1 MTWMVCVSLC
11 ILDAEAQI
19 SRLDNRFNI
28 KRSQPVR
35 RVAPQTTTAT
45 RKTVP
50 SSRSNERRQDSSQA
64 ESGYITFEG
73 LYNDE
78 TIQLPRW
85 LWEEVKDINEQLR
98 EKLSPSD
105 YLEILKEERAF
116 YGKYARKD
124 AFIRELRGSGGSNM
138 KDIPTLRKKLYKIYE
153 NPQDAKI
160 FDSPHFVELPREGI
174 LFNEH
179 VSYTND
185 NVRFADENYILTLGP
200 GAHYGQILS
209 FWNSRTGRIVD
220 KFSFPLVIGTVV
232 GTIAKGYPIY
242 SVAEATA
249 ELPGEHW
256 CGSYAVT
263 YVIDLASRKF
273 QSYGYADEERSRK
286 IIAQPR
292 GVFQELGVHFLPPI
306 FHYGY
311 ETYEERPPYPWYLSR
326 NECLQDLTLTHR
338 SKWREQYKEKKDTTT
353 YADDDVFSIYDEGGD
368 GYELEWGT
376 LAYRNWNGEKSQA
389 ITHTRE
395 KKAKAVLEKIEKSES
410 NTWVVS
416 DPQDDYV
423 LFAGGDFD
431 YGTDKDDAAYGI
443 STPEG
448 LYLFQPQPINNF
460 RVGDQLATTGK
471 LLRYRDC
478 LEHDKARWE
487 RLPGGVREECLFS
500 SGDMGPPVM
509 RVYPGSMGDN
519 VILSIGMESPTG
531 WNGMFH
537 LITLNKLSHEYKI
550 INKLPYRKS
559 NLLSPQWMP
568 EHRWFLKPETD
579 FSYSI
584 VRVDDFGDT
593 RKIADFYVDNAQ
605 GYAIVLPNGHYVG
618 SPGCE
623 KFLQYGDGAR
633 VVGMW
638 ALAPWR
644 NRPAEVLEAIGG
656 NADDIAAL
664 RETTKRWLR
673 KQGFDPDNM
682 PQEPAL
688 AQFPVA
694 EVKMPELFSKEN
706 TARFEV
712 RLKASARDIKKL
724 EVRVDGVLIPQ
735 QFDTGLCVTSGEEH
749 TVTVDVPLASGQ
761 NWIEVTPI
769 DDQGI
774 SGDTSRFRTI
784 YKGSYPSDLFIVAFG
799 VSDYDDPDLK
809 LQYAAKDAKDIA
821 AAFEKYGTGRKHL
834 LVLTDKEV
842 KDKSVLEKVKIFLSA
857 ASLEDRIVFYVAG
870 HGMLDDQ
877 LNYYYAPAGFNIDRI
892 SETGIPMD
900 DLLACI
906 QSSKARKRLLLLD
919 TCHSGV
925 LGEEG
930 EEKLAMSGVQLPH
943 GVRAIQHRGMKVR
956 KAIGVLS
963 TKQKKRYIEDLF
975 SRGDTQRG
983 INIIAGSAGAEYAL
997 ESGAWK
1003 NGVFTASVIQALSG
1017 AGTTKDANSDGYFSV
1032 AEVLKSVIQSV
1043 NKQTGGRQK
1052 PSVVAAEAPESM
1064 ILVEGVGFV
1073 SIKDRI
1079 EKSDW
1084 KGVEE
1089 LLGRGMRA
1097 YDDVEAFNIME
1108 LAIKHNAPVEMLRK
1122 LIAHGWSESASYSS
1136 AFERALWSDAYK
1148 EQKETVAQI
1157 FLEKGV
1163 KLKGFTRDA
1172 LNGSLELVEMLLTH
1186 GTDVNETVFAPEELN
1201 SRIGRVLKGSSFWGH
1216 SFRVSPLYLTTFQ
1229 YCIATS
1235 NSQKSRELEKIRILL
1250 ENGADPNIYDDYRPD
1265 SYISG
1270 AKTTPLYFLCRL
1282 ADISF
1287 NDALPVIKLLIQHGA
1302 DIHFADKNGRQ
1313 PMDSWNPNYK
1323 VLEKLAAAAKAG
1335 ESLDDMDLTV
1345 TNTNSSS
1352 YSSAGQTHA
1361 DLQPM
1366 IDRMR
1371 ALKCREASSA
1381 LYQKRLLTLLPMI
1394 RNGADVDIT
1403 LPETK
1408 GNTALHYACAIGSW
1422 SITQWLVEHGANVN
1436 AVTDKGA
1443 APLDCVGDDNAQRIR
1458 ALLISRGA
1466 KKASELS
1473 QGGTLPQPNAGGG
1486 NVSEDAET
1494 LNNLGLAYQFGKGK
1508 PKDYAEAARCF
1519 RRAAEQGHAGAQN
1532 NLGFLYHNG
1541 WGVPQDYSQAAYWY
1555 RLSAQ
1560 QGNAWGQSNYGTC
1573 LEFGWG
1579 VKKDLNAAIEM
1590 YRRAASQGHASAKK
1604 HLKRHGISM

>member
-1 MTWMVCVSLC
+1 MGLC
-11 ILDAEAQI
+11 IFDAEAQI
-19 SRLDNRFNI
+19 SRLDNRFKI

-45 RKTVP
+45 RKTAP
-50 SSRSNERRQDSSQA
+50 SSRFNAGRQDSSQA

-78 TIQLPRW
+78 IIQLPRW
-85 LWEEVKDINEQLR
+85 FWEEVKDINEQLR
-98 EKLSPSD
+98 EKLSSSD
-105 YLEILKEERAF
+105 YLEILKGERAL

-124 AFIRELRGSGGSNM
+124 AFLRELRGKSGFNM
-138 KDIPTLRKKLYKIYE
+138 TDIPALREKLYKIYE
-153 NPQDAKI
+153 NPQDEKI
-160 FDSPHFVELPREGI
+160 FDSPHFVELPRKGI
-174 LFNEH
+174 LFNEYI
-179 VSYTND
+179 SYTND
-185 NVRFADENYILTLGP
+185 NVRFADENYILSLGP
-200 GAHYGQILS
+200 GARYGEILS
-209 FWNSRTGRIVD
+209 FWDSRTGRIVG
-220 KFSFPLVIGTVV
+220 KFSFPRIIPGDIV
-232 GTIAKGYPIY
+232 GSIVKGCPIY
-242 SVAEATA
+242 SVVENSGLV
-249 ELPGEHW
+249 ECPGEHW
-256 CGSYAVT
+256 WGSDPVAYA
-263 YVIDLASRKF
+263 IDLASRKF
-273 QSYGYADEERSRK
+273 QSYGYTHEEIDNK

-292 GVFQELGVHFLPPI
+292 GVFQELGVHFLPPQQRRP
-306 FHYGY
+306 H
-311 ETYEERPPYPWYLSR
+311 EKQPPYPWYLTR

-338 SKWREQYKEKKDTTT
+338 GKGREQHPAKKDTTT
-353 YADDDVFSIYDEGGD
+353 YADDDVFSIYDEGGN
-368 GYELEWGT
+368 GYELEWRT
-376 LAYRNWNGEKSQA
+376 LVYKNWDEEKGQAVTRTREMTAQA
-389 ITHTRE
+389 I
-395 KKAKAVLEKIEKSES
+395 IEETENKRDYGDWIVS
-410 NTWVVS
+410 N
-416 DPQDDYV
+416 PQGDYT
-423 LFAGGDFD
+423 LFASGEFGP
-431 YGTDKDDAAYGI
+431 GTDDMHVMYGI
-443 STPEG
+443 RASDG
-448 LYLFQPQPINNF
+448 LYLFPPSSAD
-460 RVGDQLATTGK
+460 GESEKLAPVGK
-471 LLRYRDC
+471 LARYSDC
-478 LEHDKARWE
+478 LEQDESRKYD
-487 RLPGGVREECLFS
+487 LPGGVRRNLMLRSNEIAR
-500 SGDMGPPVM
+500 PVM
-509 RVYPGSMGDN
+509 RLYSEN
-519 VILSIGMESPTG
+519 NKNNIILSIGMESCTD
-531 WNGMFH
+531 WNATLN

-550 INKLPYRKS
+550 TNNLPYRKS
-559 NLLSPQWMP
+559 DLLSPQWMP
-568 EHRWFLKPETD
+568 EHRWFLKPETN

-584 VRVDDFGDT
+584 VHVDDFGGT
-593 RKIADFYVDNAQ
+593 SKIADFYVDNAQ
-605 GYAIVLPNGHYVG
+605 GYAIVLPNGRYVG

-623 KFLQYGDGAR
+623 KFLQYGDGER
-633 VVGMW
+633 VVGMR

-644 NRPAEVLEAIGG
+644 NRPAEVLEALGG

-712 RLKASARDIKKL
+712 RLKAAAHDIRKL

-735 QFDTGLCVTSGEEH
+735 QFDTGLCVPFGEEH
-749 TVTVDVPLASGQ
+749 TVTVDVSLASGQ
-761 NWIEVTPI
+761 NWIEVTPV
-769 DDQGI
+769 DSNGI

-784 YKGSYPSDLFIVAFG
+784 YKGSYPSDLFIVALG

-821 AAFEKYGTGRKHL
+821 SAFEKYGTGRKHL

-877 LNYYYAPAGFNIDRI
+877 LNYYYAPSGFNIDRI
-892 SETGIPMD
+892 GGTGIPMD

-956 KAIGVLS
+956 KAIGALN

-983 INIIAGSAGAEYAL
+983 INIIAGAAGAEYAL

-1043 NKQTGGRQK
+1043 NKQTGGQQK
-1052 PSVVAAEAPESM
+1052 PSVVAAESPESM
-1064 ILVEGVGFV
+1064 VLVEGVGFV
-1073 SIKDRI
+1073 SIKNRI
-1079 EKSDW
+1079 ENSDW

-1089 LLGRGMRA
+1089 LIGRGMRA
-1097 YDDVEAFNIME
+1097 YNDEEASSIVN
-1108 LAIKHNAPVEMLRK
+1108 LAIEHKAPVEMLRK
-1122 LIAHGWSESASYSS
+1122 LIAHGWSEKVSYPW
-1136 AFERALWSDAYK
+1136 AFEKALKSDAYK

-1163 KLKGFTRDA
+1163 KLKGFTEDA
-1172 LNGSLELVEMLLTH
+1172 LNGSPELVEMLLTH
-1186 GTDVNETVFAPEELN
+1186 GTDANVLVSAPEELN
-1201 SRIGRVLKGSSFWGH
+1201 SRIDRVMEDW
-1216 SFRVSPLYLTTFQ
+1216 RVSGAINFTPSYYVSSLYLATFQ
-1229 YCIATS
+1229 YCKAIG
-1235 NSQKSRELEKIRILL
+1235 NSQRSQELKKIRILL
-1250 ENGADPNIYDDYRPD
+1250 KQGADPNIYDNYRPD

-1313 PMDSWNPNYK
+1313 PMDSWDPNYK

-1352 YSSAGQTHA
+1352 YSSAGQTHE

-1371 ALKCREASSA
+1371 ALRCREASSA

-1394 RNGADVDIT
+1394 RDGADVDIT

-1541 WGVPQDYSQAAYWY
+1541 WGVPQDYSRAAYWY

-1560 QGNAWGQSNYGTC
+1560 QGDAWGQSNYGTC

-1579 VKKDLNAAIEM
+1579 VKKDLDAAIEM

-1604 HLKRHGISM
+1604 HLKRHGITM

>member
-1 MTWMVCVSLC
+1 MKNTFLFICAVCVSLC
-11 ILDAEAQI
+11 IFDAEAQI
-19 SRLDNRFNI
+19 SRLDNRFKI

-45 RKTVP
+45 RKTAP
-50 SSRSNERRQDSSQA
+50 SSRSNAGRQDSSQA

-85 LWEEVKDINEQLR
+85 FWEEVKDINEQLR

-124 AFIRELRGSGGSNM
+124 AFMRELRESGGSNM
-138 KDIPTLRKKLYKIYE
+138 TDIPALREKLHKIYE
-153 NPQDAKI
+153 NPRDAKI
-160 FDSPHFVELPREGI
+160 FDSPHFIELPRKGI

-185 NVRFADENYILTLGP
+185 YVRFADENYILTTGP
-200 GAHYGQILS
+200 GAHYGAILS
-209 FWNSRTGRIVD
+209 FWDSKTGRIVD
-220 KFSFPLVIGTVV
+220 KFSFPRVICVV
-232 GTIAKGYPIY
+232 AGTIAKGRPIY
-242 SVAEATA
+242 LVPEAPV
-249 ELPGEHW
+249 ECPGEHW
-256 CGSYAVT
+256 CGSYGVT
-263 YVIDLASRKF
+263 YAIDLASRKF
-273 QSYGYADEERSRK
+273 QSYGYTDEERSKK

-292 GVFQELGVHFLPPI
+292 GVFQELGVHFLPPG
-306 FHYGY
+306 YGP
-311 ETYEERPPYPWYLSR
+311 YEERPPYPWYLTR
-326 NECLQDLTLTHR
+326 DECLQDLTLTYR
-338 SKWREQYKEKKDTTT
+338 GKGREQDQEKKDITT
-353 YADDDVFSIYDEGGD
+353 YADDDVFSIYDEGGN

-376 LAYRNWNGEKSQA
+376 LAYKNWEEEKSQA

-395 KKAKAVLEKIEKSES
+395 KTAQAILEKIEKSES

-416 DPQDDYV
+416 DSQNDYV
-423 LFAGGDFD
+423 LFAGGTFD
-431 YGTDKDDAAYGI
+431 CSTDREDAAYGI

-448 LYLFQPQPINNF
+448 LYLFQPQSINNF

-478 LEHDKARWE
+478 LEHDRTRWE
-487 RLPGGVREECLFS
+487 RLPGGVREECLFNS
-500 SGDMGPPVM
+500 WEMGPPVM

-519 VILSIGMESPTG
+519 IILSIGMESPTG

-550 INKLPYRKS
+550 INNLPYRKS

-584 VRVDDFGDT
+584 IHVDDFSDT

-605 GYAIVLPNGHYVG
+605 GYAIVLPNGLYVG

-623 KFLQYGDGAR
+623 KFLQYGDGER
-633 VVGMW
+633 VVGMR

-644 NRPAEVLEAIGG
+644 NRPAEVLEALGG

-712 RLKASARDIKKL
+712 RLKASAHNIKKL

-784 YKGSYPSDLFIVAFG
+784 YKGSYPSDLFIVALG

-956 KAIGVLS
+956 KTTGALN
-963 TKQKKRYIEDLF
+963 TRQKKRYIEDLF
-975 SRGDTQRG
+975 SRGVTQRG

-1017 AGTTKDANSDGYFSV
+1017 AGTTKDMDSDGYFSV

-1043 NKQTGGRQK
+1043 NKQTGGQQK
-1052 PSVVAAEAPESM
+1052 PSVVAAESPESM
-1064 ILVEGVGFV
+1064 VLVEGVGFV
-1073 SIKDRI
+1073 SIKDKI

-1097 YDDVEAFNIME
+1097 YDDAEASDIVD
-1108 LAIKHNAPVEMLRK
+1108 LAIEHKAPIEMLRR
-1122 LIAHGWSESASYSS
+1122 LIAHGWSERVSYPW
-1136 AFERALWSDAYK
+1136 AFEKALKSDAYK

-1163 KLKGFTRDA
+1163 KLKGFTEDA
-1172 LNGSLELVEMLLTH
+1172 LNGSPELVEMLLSH
-1186 GTDVNETVFAPEELN
+1186 GTDVNEQLGFAPKELDSLIKPVRI
-1201 SRIGRVLKGSSFWGH
+1201 SRVMKGSPLWSTLSRFP
-1216 SFRVSPLYLTTFQ
+1216 SSVSPLYLTTFQ
-1229 YCIATS
+1229 YCKAIN
-1235 NSQKSRELEKIRILL
+1235 NSQRSRELEKIRILL
-1250 ENGADPNIYDDYRPD
+1250 ENGADPNIYDGYCPN
-1265 SYISG
+1265 SSSISG
-1270 AKTTPLYFLCRL
+1270 ARTTPLYFLCRL
-1282 ADISF
+1282 GDISF
-1287 NDALPVIKLLIQHGA
+1287 HDALPALKLLIQHGA
-1302 DIHFADKNGRQ
+1302 DIHIADKNGR
-1313 PMDSWNPNYK
+1313 PPLDSWDPNYK

-1335 ESLDDMDLTV
+1335 ESLDGMDLTV

-1352 YSSAGQTHA
+1352 YSSAEQIHT

-1371 ALKCREASSA
+1371 ALRCREATSA

-1394 RNGADVDIT
+1394 RDGADVDIT

-1443 APLDCVGDDNAQRIR
+1443 TPLDCVGEDNAKRIR
-1458 ALLISRGA
+1458 ALLISHGA
-1466 KKASELS
+1466 
-1473 QGGTLPQPNAGGG
+1473 
-1486 NVSEDAET
+1486 
-1494 LNNLGLAYQFGKGK
+1494 
-1508 PKDYAEAARCF
+1508 
-1519 RRAAEQGHAGAQN
+1519 RRN
-1532 NLGFLYHNG
+1532 
-1541 WGVPQDYSQAAYWY
+1541 
-1555 RLSAQ
+1555 
-1560 QGNAWGQSNYGTC
+1560 
-1573 LEFGWG
+1573 
-1579 VKKDLNAAIEM
+1579 K
-1590 YRRAASQGHASAKK
+1590 
-1604 HLKRHGISM
+1604 

>member
-1 MTWMVCVSLC
+1 MGLC
-11 ILDAEAQI
+11 IFDAEAQI
-19 SRLDNRFNI
+19 SRLDNRFKI

-35 RVAPQTTTAT
+35 RVAPQTTTAARRT
-45 RKTVP
+45 AP
-50 SSRSNERRQDSSQA
+50 SSRFNERRQDSSQT

-78 TIQLPRW
+78 IIQLPRW
-85 LWEEVKDINEQLR
+85 FWEEVKDINEQLR

-124 AFIRELRGSGGSNM
+124 AFMRELRSSSGSNM

-153 NPQDAKI
+153 NPRDAKI
-160 FDSPHFVELPREGI
+160 FDSPHFVELPKKGI

-185 NVRFADENYILTLGP
+185 YVRFADENYILTTGP
-200 GAHYGQILS
+200 GAHYGAILS

-220 KFSFPLVIGTVV
+220 KFSFPRVICDVL
-232 GTIAKGYPIY
+232 GTIAKGRPIY
-242 SVAEATA
+242 SVAEAPV
-249 ELPGEHW
+249 ECPGEHW
-256 CGSYAVT
+256 CGSYVVT
-263 YVIDLASRKF
+263 YAIDLASRKF
-273 QSYGYADEERSRK
+273 QSYGYTYEERDKK

-311 ETYEERPPYPWYLSR
+311 ETYEERPPYPWYLTR

-338 SKWREQYKEKKDTTT
+338 GKGREQYPAKKDTTT
-353 YADDDVFSIYDEGGD
+353 YADDDVFSTYDEGGN

-376 LAYRNWNGEKSQA
+376 LAYRNWNEEKSQA
-389 ITHTRE
+389 VTHTRE
-395 KKAKAVLEKIEKSES
+395 KTAQAIIEKVES
-410 NTWVVS
+410 KRDCDNWVVS
-416 DPQDDYV
+416 NPQGDYT
-423 LFAGGDFD
+423 LFAGGEFGP
-431 YGTDKDDAAYGI
+431 GTSLMLTMYGI
-443 STPEG
+443 SSPEG
-448 LYLFQPQPINNF
+448 LYLFPPLQTKSGL
-460 RVGDQLATTGK
+460 REQLTPSGK
-471 LLRYRDC
+471 LMSYRDC
-478 LEHDKARWE
+478 LEENKSRRLD
-487 RLPGGVREECLFS
+487 LPGGIREELLLES
-500 SGDMGPPVM
+500 NEMALPVM
-509 RVYPGSMGDN
+509 KVYPGSMGDN
-519 VILSIGMESPTG
+519 IIFSIGMEGCTD
-531 WNGMFH
+531 WNATLN
-537 LITLNKLSHEYKI
+537 LITLNKLNHEYEI

-559 NLLSPQWMP
+559 YLLSPLWMP

-584 VRVDDFGDT
+584 VHVDDFGGT

-605 GYAIVLPNGHYVG
+605 GYAIVLPNGRYVG

-623 KFLQYGDGAR
+623 KFLQYGDGER
-633 VVGMW
+633 VVGML

-644 NRPAEVLEAIGG
+644 NRPAEVLEALGG

-688 AQFPVA
+688 KDFPAVD
-694 EVKMPELFSKEN
+694 VHMPNLFSTTD
-706 TARFEV
+706 TACFTV
-712 RLKASARDIKKL
+712 TAKATANDIAKVI
-724 EVRVDGVLIPQ
+724 VRVDGVEVPQ
-735 QFDTGLCVTSGEEH
+735 GWSRGLAIAAGEQKELP
-749 TVTVDVPLASGQ
+749 VEVPLASGQ
-761 NWIEVTPI
+761 NWIEVTPV
-769 DDQGI
+769 DSNGI

-784 YKGSYPSDLFIVAFG
+784 YKGNYPSDLFIVTLG

-809 LQYAAKDAKDIA
+809 LQYAAKDARDIA

-877 LNYYYAPAGFNIDRI
+877 LNYYYAPAGFNIDRVG
-892 SETGIPMD
+892 ETGIPMD

-956 KAIGVLS
+956 KATGALN
-963 TKQKKRYIEDLF
+963 TRQKKRYIEDLF

-1043 NKQTGGRQK
+1043 NKQTGGQQK

-1064 ILVEGVGFV
+1064 VLVEGVGFV

-1089 LLGRGMRA
+1089 LIGRGMRA
-1097 YDDVEAFNIME
+1097 YDDAEASDIVK
-1108 LAIKHNAPVEMLRK
+1108 LAIEHKAPVEMLRK
-1122 LIAHGWSESASYSS
+1122 LITHGWSEKVSYLWS
-1136 AFERALWSDAYK
+1136 FRDALESDAYR

-1163 KLKGFTRDA
+1163 KLKGFTEDA
-1172 LNGSLELVEMLLTH
+1172 LNGSPELVEMLLSH
-1186 GTDVNETVFAPEELN
+1186 GTDVNEQLVFAPKELDSLIKPVRI
-1201 SRIGRVLKGSSFWGH
+1201 SRVMKGSPLWSTLSRFP
-1216 SFRVSPLYLTTFQ
+1216 SSVSPLYLTTFQ
-1229 YCIATS
+1229 YCKAIN
-1235 NSQKSRELEKIRILL
+1235 NSQRSRELEKIRILL
-1250 ENGADPNIYDDYRPD
+1250 ENGADPNIYDGYCPN
-1265 SYISG
+1265 SSFISG

-1287 NDALPVIKLLIQHGA
+1287 SDALPVIKLLIQHGA

-1313 PMDSWNPNYK
+1313 PMDSWDPNYK

-1335 ESLDDMDLTV
+1335 ESLDGMDLTV

-1352 YSSAGQTHA
+1352 YSPAGQTHT

-1371 ALKCREASSA
+1371 ALRCREATSA
-1381 LYQKRLLTLLPMI
+1381 LYQRRLLTLLPMI
-1394 RNGADVDIT
+1394 RDGADVDIT

-1408 GNTALHYACAIGSW
+1408 GNTALHYSCAIGSW

-1443 APLDCVGDDNAQRIR
+1443 TPLDCVGDDNAQRIR

-1466 KKASELS
+1466 
-1473 QGGTLPQPNAGGG
+1473 
-1486 NVSEDAET
+1486 
-1494 LNNLGLAYQFGKGK
+1494 
-1508 PKDYAEAARCF
+1508 
-1519 RRAAEQGHAGAQN
+1519 RRN
-1532 NLGFLYHNG
+1532 
-1541 WGVPQDYSQAAYWY
+1541 
-1555 RLSAQ
+1555 
-1560 QGNAWGQSNYGTC
+1560 
-1573 LEFGWG
+1573 
-1579 VKKDLNAAIEM
+1579 K
-1590 YRRAASQGHASAKK
+1590 
-1604 HLKRHGISM
+1604 